1 MFEIIIKE
9 DDNKMSGFKLY
20 EYTQNYEVI
29 ADLLEDN
36 PDEDYIAA
44 LDAIKESA
52 EEKII
57 NTASFIKKLEGDVN
71 LIKER
76 EAELKAMKTA
86 KQKQID
92 NIKEYLLEHMLRM
105 DIKKVDTGTRV
116 VRYQN
121 NRPTLNITDTNK
133 VPQEFKTFKATLDI
147 KESEIPELLKDK
159 LVNYEEKVSKTDLME
174 YLKGLDEKE
183 YQEYAE
189 ITQTKSLR
197 IK

>member
-1 MFEIIIKE
+1 
-9 DDNKMSGFKLY
+9 MSGFKLY

-52 EEKII
+52 EEKIV
-57 NTASFIKKLEGDVN
+57 NTASFIKKLESDVN

-159 LVNYEEKVSKTDLME
+159 LVDYEEKVSKNDLLD